1 MLVLFFSFFFL
12 SAFALPGDLP
22 TTTLFRAK
30 CSFGNFGYLT
40 LQEKRGTAGET
51 ASKRI
56 IDVDGYVT
64 GLCPQTTYT
73 LYFH

>member
-1 MLVLFFSFFFL
+1 MLILFLSFYFL
-12 SAFALPGDLP
+12 SALAAVGDLP
-22 TTTLFRAK
+22 TTTLFKGK

-51 ASKRI
+51 ANKRI
-56 IDVDGYVT
+56 IDVGGYLT

>member
-1 MLVLFFSFFFL
+1 MLILFLSLFFL
-12 SAFALPGDLP
+12 TALAAVGDLP
-22 TTTLFRAK
+22 LTTFFRAK

-51 ASKRI
+51 ANKRI
-56 IDVDGYVT
+56 IDVGGYVT